1 MANITAPKGTADVL
15 PTDVYKWHALERRL
29 RTIAEKF
36 DFKEVRF
43 PTFEHTELFQRGVG
57 DTTDV
62 VQKEMYSFEDKGGR
76 GITLRP
82 EGTASVGRLVI
93 EHGLYGGAMP
103 LKMYYIIPCFRYEKP
118 QAGRLREFHQFGI
131 ELFGAYGYRA
141 DCEVIAFGNHIFK
154 SLGIGGISLRINS
167 IGCKKCREDYKK
179 ALIEYYSQ
187 YKSDLC
193 ETCLSRMEKNPL
205 RLLDCKSP
213 VCSSFKDNAP
223 SIIDYL
229 CDDCRA
235 HFDGVKRG
243 LEALGIE
250 YTVDPLIVRGLDYY
264 NRTVFEFVSDNI
276 GAQGTVLGGGRYDGL
291 AEDLGGPALAGMG
304 FGMGLERLLLLIE
317 SSGIEIE
324 APDKPDLYIASMG
337 EKEGDYAMVLAQK
350 IRAAGGTALSDIND
364 RSFKA
369 QMKYASKC
377 ECRYTAII
385 GESELESGLIPVKN
399 METGEQVT
407 MTEAQIIEKFSEK

>member
-187 YKSDLC
+187 YKSELC

-229 CDDCRA
+229 CDDCKK
-235 HFDGVKRG
+235 HFDLLQTLLSAQNIPYEIDTR
-243 LEALGIE
+243 
-250 YTVDPLIVRGLDYY
+250 IVRGLDYY
-264 NRTVFEFVSDNI
+264 TKTVFEIIMQS
-276 GAQGTVLGGGRYDGL
+276 GETGLALCGGGFLFFELFLQRRQPAVFEL
-291 AEDLGGPALAGMG
+291 RRLVQIICLLCLLDLG
-304 FGMGLERLLLLIE
+304 I
-317 SSGIEIE
+317 
-324 APDKPDLYIASMG
+324 
-337 EKEGDYAMVLAQK
+337 
-350 IRAAGGTALSDIND
+350 
-364 RSFKA
+364 
-369 QMKYASKC
+369 
-377 ECRYTAII
+377 
-385 GESELESGLIPVKN
+385 
-399 METGEQVT
+399 
-407 MTEAQIIEKFSEK
+407 

>member
-15 PTDVYKWHALERRL
+15 PSDIYKWHALENRL
-29 RTIAEKF
+29 RSISRKF

-82 EGTASVGRLVI
+82 EGTASVGRLVL

-131 ELFGAYGYRA
+131 EMFGATGYRA
-141 DCEVIAFGNHIFK
+141 DAEVIAFGDYIFK
-154 SLGIGGISLRINS
+154 SLGLTGISLRINS
-167 IGCKKCREDYKK
+167 IGCKTCREAYKQ
-179 ALIEYYSQ
+179 ALIKYYSQ
-187 YKSDLC
+187 YKSELC

-213 VCSSFKDNAP
+213 VCSSFKDGAP

-229 CDDCRA
+229 CDDCSA
-235 HFDGVKRG
+235 HFEGVKRS
-243 LEALGIE
+243 LTAYGIGF
-250 YTVDPLIVRGLDYY
+250 TVDPLIVRGLDYY
-264 NRTVFEFVSDNI
+264 NRTVFEFVSENI

-291 AEDLGGPALAGMG
+291 SEDLGGPALAGLG
-304 FGMGLERLLLLIE
+304 FGMGIERLLLLLE
-317 SSGIEIE
+317 NSGIELE
-324 APDKPDLYIASMG
+324 KPETPDVYIASMG
-337 EKEGDYAMVLAQK
+337 EKEGDFAAVLAQD
-350 IRAAGGTALSDIND
+350 IRMAGAVALSDVCE

-369 QMKYASKC
+369 QMKYASKLMAK
-377 ECRYTAII
+377 YVAIV
-385 GESELESGLIPVKN
+385 GSDELASGNIPLKN
-399 METGEQVT
+399 METGEQET
-407 MTEAQIIEKFSEK
+407 LTKEQIIEKFTVR